1 MNEWRRES
9 EKKESKGKKRKKK
22 RGLCK
27 NKKLDGLLEKEI
39 KENRVV
45 RWKRKGMRVR
55 NEWLSKK
62 KENRLMCV
70 VKKKKIL

>member
-1 MNEWRRES
+1 
-9 EKKESKGKKRKKK
+9 
-22 RGLCK
+22 
-27 NKKLDGLLEKEI
+27 LEKEI

-55 NEWLSKK
+55 NERLSKK